1 MAVTIEVPGLKK
13 EPVIKTAF
21 ARLRAIDKQ
30 FSPYKKN
37 SELSKY
43 NRGELTEL
51 TLSPEM
57 KFILHACRRA
67 EEKTD
72 GYFSAWYGGDF
83 DPNGYVK
90 GWAIAEAGKVIE
102 EYGHKTYCIYAG
114 GDILARSAGKKIW
127 KIGIQNPK
135 NKSKILGKINGD
147 NFAVATSGT
156 YERGTHITNPKTG
169 EPAKE
174 LLSLTVIGPD
184 IIKADILST
193 AGFAMGEKGISF
205 INRQEGY
212 TALTVSREVV
222 SNNISAR

>member
-1 MAVTIEVPGLKK
+1 MGMAVIIEVPGLKK
-13 EPVIKTAF
+13 ESVIKTAF

-51 TLSPEM
+51 TLSPEV

-83 DPNGYVK
+83 DPSGYVK
-90 GWAIAEAGKVIE
+90 GWAIAEAGKILE
-102 EYGHKTYCIYAG
+102 DRGYKTYCIYAG

-127 KIGIQNPK
+127 KVGIQNPK
-135 NKSKILGKINGD
+135 NKSKILGKISGD

-156 YERGTHITNPKTG
+156 YERGRHITNPKTNK
-169 EPAKE
+169 PANE
-174 LLSLTVIGPD
+174 LLSLTVVGPD
-184 IIKADILST
+184 IITADVLST
-193 AGFAMGEKGISF
+193 AAFAMGKQGIAF
-205 INRQEGY
+205 INKMPGY
-212 TALTVSREVV
+212 KCIAVSK
-222 SNNISAR
+222 